1 MTSSTSLPGPAA
13 STPSPPPPVAVGPT
27 SSVPTG
33 EFVAATRALFAAFAA
48 EAFDP
53 AMPRCAHCVSDA
65 DVARLGES
73 VVTLDPAH
81 LARFVTKAGT
91 TWGRPEDLR
100 RVAPRALVL
109 AADRKLPIDRGLLWE
124 KLGWAGWPG
133 WPEAQAA
140 AVHRFLM
147 AEWTRLLHTPPGG
160 AEPAHRWLAVHGRV
174 VRDLGPFLD
183 RWHEAIGP
191 VTAAPGRRAATL
203 HLVELL
209 VHSDLRPDFP
219 VTVARL
225 IPDDPTA
232 AGRLAG
238 WLTCTGT
245 AHELGRAGQL
255 LAGTVDA
262 RRVEL
267 AGERLRRFHAAV
279 ERADVH
285 AG

>member
-1 MTSSTSLPGPAA
+1 VTFA
-13 STPSPPPPVAVGPT
+13 PT

-33 EFVAATRALFAAFAA
+33 EFVAATRALFDAFAP
-48 EAFDP
+48 EPFDP
-53 AMPRCAHCVSDA
+53 GMPRCAHCVSDD
-65 DVARLGES
+65 DVARLGEP

-91 TWGRPEDLR
+91 TWGRPQDLR

-109 AADRKLPIDRGLLWE
+109 AADRKLPIDRGLLWS
-124 KLGWAGWPG
+124 KLGWAGWPD
-133 WPEAQAA
+133 WTRVQTA

-147 AEWTRLLHTPPGG
+147 AEWTRLLHTPPGA
-160 AEPAHRWLAVHGRV
+160 AEPAHRWLRVHGSAV
-174 VRDLGPFLD
+174 GDLGPFLD

-191 VTAAPGRRAATL
+191 VTTSDGRRAATL

-209 VHSDLRPDFP
+209 VHSELRPDFP

-245 AHELGRAGQL
+245 AHELARAGEL
-255 LAGTVDA
+255 LVDTVDA
-262 RRVEL
+262 RRVQL
-267 AGERLRRFHAAV
+267 AGERIRRFHAAV